1 VKKMYNSENR
11 EILQPISLPTEGVAG
26 LTSAWRSQWPKL
38 DADKCKGCM
47 LCWIFCPETLIDRET
62 RDIDYRYCKG
72 CGVCARECPVHAI
85 DMIREGEEG

>member
-1 VKKMYNSENR
+1 MSK
-11 EILQPISLPTEGVAG
+11 EILQPISMPAEGVAG

-38 DADKCKGCM
+38 DAEKCNGCL

-72 CGVCARECPVHAI
+72 CGVCARECPINAI
-85 DMIREGEEG
+85 EMIREGEEG